1 VLDLGAERNGRCA
14 AFRVAVDVAHTRRA
28 QGACEGDRVKGNR
41 GCCAAHDQHLGA
53 RMLGELGADG
63 AISVARVVREGAERA
78 GSAIWRRQE
87 HVISGRNRKDIRHCP
102 AVASTRL
109 TESKRTPRSGA
120 VRVTRAEAPVTASR
134 ARSARDL
141 KRDEY
146 PLADAA
152 HADLVPNRDH
162 LSHRLVPDREGPG
175 EEAHRRHRLVEITTR
190 DRERTHERAPGVR
203 GLWFRNVLPGDP
215 PSLEEGE
222 LAHRR
227 EVTWEPSL
235 NQRGIGCGSIV
246 SRLRVYNRV
255 GAGRPIRVVWALE
268 EVGADYELVTLSAEE
283 ARSAEHRARH
293 PLGRVPVLEDEQGP
307 MFESTALVF
316 HVAEL
321 YPEAELVP
329 PPATHERALVQG
341 WSIFGMTELEA
352 PAIES
357 YRQRE
362 ANAEASAKAAA
373 RCADAVAVLEGA
385 LAGTPAYLV
394 GSRFS
399 VADIVARGVLD
410 VAVRVG
416 AIEPSPT
423 TAAYMESLAA
433 RPARQRAVSKLDSHG
448 AT

>member
-1 VLDLGAERNGRCA
+1 
-14 AFRVAVDVAHTRRA
+14 
-28 QGACEGDRVKGNR
+28 
-41 GCCAAHDQHLGA
+41 
-53 RMLGELGADG
+53 
-63 AISVARVVREGAERA
+63 
-78 GSAIWRRQE
+78 
-87 HVISGRNRKDIRHCP
+87 
-102 AVASTRL
+102 
-109 TESKRTPRSGA
+109 
-120 VRVTRAEAPVTASR
+120 
-134 ARSARDL
+134 
-141 KRDEY
+141 
-146 PLADAA
+146 
-152 HADLVPNRDH
+152 
-162 LSHRLVPDREGPG
+162 
-175 EEAHRRHRLVEITTR
+175 
-190 DRERTHERAPGVR
+190 
-203 GLWFRNVLPGDP
+203 
-215 PSLEEGE
+215 
-222 LAHRR
+222 
-227 EVTWEPSL
+227 
-235 NQRGIGCGSIV
+235 
-246 SRLRVYNRV
+246 
-255 GAGRPIRVVWALE
+255 
-268 EVGADYELVTLSAEE
+268 
-283 ARSAEHRARH
+283 
-293 PLGRVPVLEDEQGP
+293 

-321 YPEAELVP
+321 YPEAELLP

>member
-1 VLDLGAERNGRCA
+1 VLDLGAERGGRCA
-14 AFRVAVDVAHTRRA
+14 AFRVAVDVAHARRA
-28 QGACEGDRVKGNR
+28 QGECEGDRVKGDR
-41 GCCAAHDQHLGA
+41 GGCAAHDQHLGP
-53 RMLGELGADG
+53 RMLGELGADS
-63 AISVARVVREGAERA
+63 AISVAGVIREGAERA
-78 GSAIWRRQE
+78 GSAIWRRQK
-87 HVISGRNRKDIRHCP
+87 HVIGGRNRKDVRHCS

-109 TESKRTPRSGA
+109 TKSKRTPRSGA
-120 VRVTRAEAPVTASR
+120 VGVTRAEAPVTASC
-134 ARSARDL
+134 ARPARDL
-141 KRDEY
+141 ERDEH

-162 LSHRLVPDREGPG
+162 LGHRLVPDRERPG
-175 EEAHRRHRLVEITTR
+175 EEAHRSHRLVEITTR
-190 DRERTHERAPGVR
+190 DREWTNERASGVR
-203 GLWFRNVLPGDP
+203 GLWFRSVLPGDP
-215 PSLEEGE
+215 PSLEKGE

-227 EVTWEPSL
+227 GGYL
-235 NQRGIGCGSIV
+235 GGYRLRSIV

-268 EVGADYELVTLSAEE
+268 EVGADYELVTMSAEE

-321 YPEAELVP
+321 YPEAELLP

-373 RCADAVAVLEGA
+373 RCAEAVAVLEGA
-385 LAGTPAYLV
+385 WSGTPAYLV

-433 RPARQRAVSKLDSHG
+433 RPARRRAVSKLDSHG
-448 AT
+448 AV